1 MPFDWRRIDPAA
13 IDAAQPRED
22 IRLPGAGAPG
32 HHASNGETA
41 MLATWLMKRSIAI
54 PLLVLCAATAV
65 AGEKG
70 KAADTIHADKNKM
83 EGKAPSDA
91 DLIASAMKA
100 APASVAKGATVV
112 AMDGNGMRT
121 LRKGSNGFS
130 CMPDNPA
137 TPGPDP
143 MCMDANAMAWIQAYM
158 DHKDPAVGKVGFMY
172 MLAHVMVVG
181 ADAAFYDTY
190 PKSPDPDTSQP
201 YVMWAGTK
209 YQHLMAPVH

>member
-1 MPFDWRRIDPAA
+1 
-13 IDAAQPRED
+13 
-22 IRLPGAGAPG
+22 
-32 HHASNGETA
+32 
-41 MLATWLMKRSIAI
+41 MKRSIAI

-172 MLAHVMVVG
+172 MLAGGTDASNTDPYATKPEAGNHWIKTGPHVMVVG